1 MYKLPFKE
9 FAVFSA
15 EHTSVAFGGM
25 DHSADF
31 TELAMFGPGSE
42 RLKPFMKN
50 TDMHYFMLEVAEVE
64 NKF

>member
-1 MYKLPFKE
+1 
-9 FAVFSA
+9 
-15 EHTSVAFGGM
+15 
-25 DHSADF
+25 
-31 TELAMFGPGSE
+31 MFGPGSE